1 MGTVEKISNI
11 NLNFLNQWADKINN
25 FVSGKGI
32 EGTSWIIGL
41 LIIVAGVIGLIYFLV
56 KYR

>member
-25 FVSGKGI
+25 FVSGKGM
-32 EGTSWIIGL
+32 EGTSWIIAL
-41 LIIVAGVIGLIYFLV
+41 LIIIAGVIGLIYFLV